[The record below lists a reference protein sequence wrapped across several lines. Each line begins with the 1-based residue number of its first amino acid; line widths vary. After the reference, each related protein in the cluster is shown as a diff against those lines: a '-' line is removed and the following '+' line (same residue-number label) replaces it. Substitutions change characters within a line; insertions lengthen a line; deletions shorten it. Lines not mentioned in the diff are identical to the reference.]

1 MPNLGLNLF
10 NLYKQY
16 FKLFIMTKIQ
26 YEVDINASVEQVFEY
41 YTNPDNIKK
50 AWPQDI
56 VKESESLSGS
66 KNEEGSE
73 MKVKGEFMGRED
85 EMILE
90 VSDKEQNKRLIT
102 EQKDGPFKSWIS
114 TQEFNPSNGQS
125 THIRHIIEYELP
137 NTGKIANFLTGD
149 QAKNKIQQ
157 SLQQAAQTVKQKLES
172 NSVRS

>member
-1 MPNLGLNLF
+1 MF
-10 NLYKQY
+10 LY
-16 FKLFIMTKIQ
+16 MTKIQ
-26 YEVDINASVEQVFEY
+26 YELDINTPVEQVFEY
-41 YTNPDNIKK
+41 YTNPDNIQK

-90 VSDKEQNKRLIT
+90 VSDKEQNKRLVT
-102 EQKDGPFKSWIS
+102 EQKNGPFKSWIS
-114 TQEFNPSNGQS
+114 TQEFNQSNGQS

-137 NTGKIANFLTGD
+137 TTGKIANLLTGD

-172 NSVRS
+172 LSA